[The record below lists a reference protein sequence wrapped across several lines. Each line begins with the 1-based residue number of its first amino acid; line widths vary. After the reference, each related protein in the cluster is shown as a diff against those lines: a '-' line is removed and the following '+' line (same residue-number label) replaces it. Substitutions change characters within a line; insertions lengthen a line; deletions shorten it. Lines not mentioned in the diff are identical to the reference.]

1 MERAIWFLILLFS
14 FEPPYFRENIYVDKV
29 YVLGR
34 LAMVYF
40 LLLILIT
47 RWKRYCPGK
56 AVMGILLTES
66 CSFISTFYN
75 GGYSLKSLGMN
86 EIILLSFVIF
96 LDYMFETDVS
106 VALSVLTLHY
116 EILVYMNFLTV
127 FLFPQGLY
135 NQGPGRDYWF
145 LGQVNQTVLY
155 IIPAILLELLYSR
168 YVRNKRT
175 PGIRAWGMILA
186 GSITLLRVWSATA
199 LVGMLIFGGLI
210 CWGLFYRRAV
220 KVNVGAE
227 LSIVT
232 FLAFVVFRLQ
242 NYFSFFIVNVL
253 HRNLSF
259 STRTE
264 IWDSAFGYISKKLLL
279 GYGMES
285 IEQATERFGYMTP
298 HNRYLYLC
306 YQGGIVM
313 LIMFFLF
320 LAGGNRILRKAE
332 KTKAAVYISACV
344 CAFLVMMQ
352 FESYNTPLFYV
363 PFILMFHAEKFSESR
378 KEQSQNEKR
387 TDIADQKLHI

>member
-1 MERAIWFLILLFS
+1 MLLL
-14 FEPPYFRENIYVDKV
+14 PVYKVGYIDKV

-34 LAMVYF
+34 LVMVYF

-56 AVMGILLTES
+56 AVMGIFLIES
-66 CSFISTFYN
+66 CSLISTFYN

-106 VALSVLTLHY
+106 GALSVLTLHY
-116 EILVYMNFLTV
+116 EILVYINLLTV
-127 FLFPQGLY
+127 ILFPQGLY
-135 NQGPGRDYWF
+135 NQGTGRNYWF

-175 PGIRAWGMILA
+175 PGIRAWGMIFA
-186 GSITLLRVWSATA
+186 GSITLLCVWSATA

-210 CWGLFYRRAV
+210 CWGLFYRQAV
-220 KVNVGAE
+220 KLNIGAG

-313 LIMFFLF
+313 LIMFFCF
-320 LAGGNRILRKAE
+320 LAGGDRILQKAE

-344 CAFLVMMQ
+344 CTFLVMMQ
-352 FESYNTPLFYV
+352 FESYNTTLFYV
-363 PFILMFHAEKFSESR
+363 PFILMFHADKFSESR
-378 KEQSQNEKR
+378 KEQL
-387 TDIADQKLHI
+387 QK